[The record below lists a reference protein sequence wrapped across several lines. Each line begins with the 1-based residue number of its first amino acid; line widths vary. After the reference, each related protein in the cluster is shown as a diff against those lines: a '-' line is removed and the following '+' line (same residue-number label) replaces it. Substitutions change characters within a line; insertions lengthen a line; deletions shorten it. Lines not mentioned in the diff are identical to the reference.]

1 MKINEI
7 LTEAPI
13 DQLLAQ
19 EEPAQTGQQR
29 DASGRYATQVS
40 QTPKLDKMAN
50 AANATAKGIKKVA
63 GAIASAP
70 GKSYGSSFV
79 QPEPVKKVGQVTPV
93 AATAAA
99 TEPAPTVQ
107 PGVVAPENA
116 KYIRAV
122 AQNKVTSQGTGTP
135 EIDAMLRSAGVLKP

>member
-7 LTEAPI
+7 LTKAPI
-13 DQLLAQ
+13 DQLIDQSAQDQ
-19 EEPAQTGQQR
+19 EEPAQATPTQPGQQR
-29 DASGRYATQVS
+29 DASGRYANQ
-40 QTPKLDKMAN
+40 QPGIIRQ
-50 AANATAKGIKKVA
+50 GIKKIS
-63 GAIASAP
+63 GAIAGAS
-70 GKSYGSSFV
+70 GKSYGSSFI
-79 QPEPVKKVGQVTPV
+79 QPDPVKKPEAITPI
-93 AATAAA
+93 AEPTATA
-99 TEPAPTVQ
+99 EPAPTVE

>member
-50 AANATAKGIKKVA
+50 AANATAKGIKKSSRCYC
-63 GAIASAP
+63 ICT
-70 GKSYGSSFV
+70 GK
-79 QPEPVKKVGQVTPV
+79 K
-93 AATAAA
+93 
-99 TEPAPTVQ
+99 
-107 PGVVAPENA
+107 
-116 KYIRAV
+116 
-122 AQNKVTSQGTGTP
+122 
-135 EIDAMLRSAGVLKP
+135 LRQFFCST